1 MNDALGLKAPRNDL
15 EQILP
20 TDPYFD
26 RDGDGWAPGPGY
38 FAAGLTKLL
47 FMLTDPDD
55 NDAAAQVELPPDV
68 WDQLSDAMLEEVL
81 GVPSIR
87 RTAEQLGIVPS
98 LDALPRN

>member
-1 MNDALGLKAPRNDL
+1 MNWRPRLSAWTSTYASATDND
-15 EQILP
+15 
-20 TDPYFD
+20 FF
-26 RDGDGWAPGPGY
+26 RDDY

-68 WDQLSDAMLEEVL
+68 WNQLSDAMLEEVL
-81 GVPSIR
+81 GVPTIR

-98 LDALPRN
+98 R